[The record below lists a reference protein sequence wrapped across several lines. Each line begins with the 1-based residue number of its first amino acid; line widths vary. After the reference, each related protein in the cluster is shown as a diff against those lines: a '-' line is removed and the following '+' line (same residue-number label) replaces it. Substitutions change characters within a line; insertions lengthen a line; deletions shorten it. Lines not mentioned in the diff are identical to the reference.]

1 MGGERYGRIR
11 FPHGQRPLSRLFR
24 RRHGCGPVS
33 VVVGPEHVGVVDV
46 PGRER
51 GGRRVRRAVHARGR
65 SRRLWGH
72 NLRQFPRPGEWTGH
86 VVWGVGGRVCHSFS
100 RRWRRPVGGHVVWD
114 QQLRPSLFRP
124 NRQHQP
130 SLHLRPKHRHQD
142 HHARDLRREST
153 GRAIRRVFHAR
164 VGRSVVAHPHRRPRQ
179 RGRCGHQPDGVFDQ
193 RLRRN
198 LPQRMGR
205 LSQQRESLHLRFW
218 DNRHAGHRRRVP
230 VGNEQRRLLVGG
242 DESRRNGFA
251 IRHVFWWRR
260 VVRARGWGNLAV

>member
-1 MGGERYGRIR
+1 MPIS
-11 FPHGQRPLSRLFR
+11 HGQRPILPIQEATDAVLFKLSSDL
-24 RRHGCGPVS
+24 S
-33 VVVGPEHVGVVDV
+33 IGVVDV
-46 PGRER
+46 PGR
-51 GGRRVRRAVHARGR
+51 GGADAVGGVQFR
-65 SRRLWGH
+65 SREKPSFVGATL
-72 NLRQFPRPGEWTGH
+72 QFPVPANGQDTSFGA
-86 VVWGVGGRVCHSFS
+86 GRVCHSFS
-100 RRWRRPVGGHVVWD
+100 RRWRRPLARCLN
-114 QQLRPSLFRP
+114 QQLRPDVLRP

-130 SLHLRPKHRHQD
+130 SLHLRPKHWHQD
-142 HHARDLRREST
+142 HHTWHLRRESA

-230 VGNEQRRLLVGG
+230 NGDEQRRLLVGG

-260 VVRARGWGNLAV
+260 VVRARGWGNLAI